1 MKLYF
6 RLLLILVLTSLKVAC
21 SIAAAHKTEAHAV
34 KKYVLSA
41 SHESF
46 DKQIR
51 DEKPNESEE
60 TEEDGNDPVYSLPL
74 TQSFQDLFTLPFLLK
89 QNRKFNSHPSL
100 SLFTPKHLFVLYRN
114 LRI

>member
-21 SIAAAHKTEAHAV
+21 SIAATHKTEVHAV

-60 TEEDGNDPVYSLPL
+60 TEEDGNDPAYSLPL
-74 TQSFQDLFTLPFLLK
+74 VQSFQDLFTLPFLLK
-89 QNRKFNSHPSL
+89 QNRKFNNYASFSL
-100 SLFTPKHLFVLYRN
+100 YTPRHLSVLYRN